1 MTVEE
6 LIAKWERSGGSENA
20 NAQPFIIDLCDVL
33 GVDRPAPSEEND
45 ARNTYVF
52 ERTVQHV
59 ERDVVSTRRIDC
71 YKRDHFILESKQS
84 SASSRRAARLDGQ
97 GELLPEDAAAVKA
110 GMAKRGTKQWVRAM
124 RRAFGQA
131 RDYVADLPSD
141 HAAPPFLVIVDVG
154 HVIEL
159 YANFSGSGRHYR
171 QFRGPQRFQIG
182 LEELRDPA
190 VLDLLKAV
198 WTDPFS
204 LDPSQNAER
213 VTREIA
219 DRLAIVAR
227 TLEGQHDPSEV
238 AAFLMRC
245 LFTMF
250 AQNVKLIPDGSFTR
264 LLNDLREQPEAFQ
277 QSLEHLWSRMNEGGF
292 EPVSRKTFKRFNGSL
307 FQNATALPVGGDAIK
322 ELYVAA
328 TRNWS
333 EVEPAIFGTLLER
346 ALNPRE
352 RAKLGAHFTPRAFVE
367 RLVVPTVIEP
377 LRQDWEVAEAR
388 MSELVDAGDTDAA
401 FEVARDF
408 HHQLCT
414 TKVLDPACGTG
425 NFLYVAM
432 ELMKDLEGEV
442 LQALDAY
449 GIGQQ
454 SLAIRGETVDPSQFY
469 GLEINPRAVP
479 IADLVL
485 WIGYLKGQLRSGGP
499 DAISEPVLH
508 RYGTIIEQ
516 DAVIKYREKRVRR
529 DEAGEPIRVW
539 DGRSMRRHAATN
551 DLVPDLSETVET
563 HSFVSPK
570 RTEWPT
576 VDFVVGNPPF
586 LGIRRMRELLGDGYV
601 DALKAA
607 SSLPGS
613 VDIVCYWWDH
623 AADLLTKGKIRAFG
637 FISTSSITQSYSR
650 PTLTKYLQKKGFAIN
665 FAIKRHPWTDEATAA
680 RVEVAFTVVRAGDD
694 RAQIGRLRDD
704 GRLEVTDVDRI
715 NNALKRGRSP
725 FEAIKLL
732 ANERL
737 SFQGVVP
744 GNEGFKLAPG
754 QLARFRNE
762 REIIDRYII
771 GEDLTDRMG
780 EKYIINATDLDED
793 ELRERFPRCYQH
805 LRDTVHDHRQAI
817 AKSYPRRAAEWW
829 KFASAATQMQH
840 ALSQVERSIFV
851 PYTSR
856 HRIFFMLDGPITPDA
871 MAYPIVLPDMAW
883 LAVLSSRVFTTWSF
897 DAGGTLEDRPRFNN
911 TPIFKPFPF
920 PELLLTQEPSDEQR
934 ASIDRLRE
942 LGERLETARKTAQ
955 AENGYLLN
963 TEFYNVAERVRSLN
977 LGLGEPLSEREQ
989 AIYDDALVGNLISAH
1004 DDIDQAVLAAY
1015 GWEDLAPALVG
1026 KPGATLPSDDKDE
1039 AQEEAEEKLLERVV
1053 ELNEARAAEEAD
1065 GAVRWLRPDYQLPLL
1080 QRRVSNGKV
1089 AQGDLDVLEPEI
1101 AEVYAWPGKDP
1112 RAQFSAVRTVLNDH
1126 GQPIAP
1132 DALTRMFKGD
1142 ARKERKARV
1151 RQILSIMDDMGIVRS
1166 GEKEGERLYFVREAA
1181 ADVEGR
1187 ARH

>member
-6 LIAKWERSGGSENA
+6 LIAKWERSGGAENA

-33 GVDRPAPSEEND
+33 GVNRPAPSEEND
-45 ARNTYVF
+45 AHNTYVF

-84 SASSRRAARLDGQ
+84 SASSRRAARFDGN
-97 GELLPEDAAAVKA
+97 GEKLPQDLAAVKA

-159 YANFSGSGRHYR
+159 YANFSRSGRHYR

-182 LEELRDPA
+182 LEELHDPEI
-190 VLDLLKAV
+190 LDLLRAV

-219 DRLAIVAR
+219 DQLATVAR
-227 TLEGQHDPSEV
+227 TLEGLHDTSEV
-238 AAFLMRC
+238 AGFLMRC

-250 AQNVKLIPDGSFTR
+250 AQNVKLIPEGSFTQ
-264 LLNDLREQPEAFQ
+264 LLDGLRGQPEAFQ
-277 QSLEHLWSRMNEGGF
+277 QSLEHLWSRMDEGGF
-292 EPVSRKTFKRFNGSL
+292 EPVSRETFRRFNGSL
-307 FQNATALPVGGDAIK
+307 FQNATALPVGGDAIQH
-322 ELYVAA
+322 LYVAA

-333 EVEPAIFGTLLER
+333 QVEPAIFGTLLER
-346 ALNPRE
+346 ALDARE
-352 RAKLGAHFTPRAFVE
+352 RAKLGAHYTPRAFVE
-367 RLVVPTVIEP
+367 RLVVPTIIEP

-388 MSELVDAGDTDAA
+388 MSELVDAGDTNTA

-449 GIGQQ
+449 GMGQQ
-454 SLAIRGETVDPSQFY
+454 SFAIRGETVDPSQFY

-499 DAISEPVLH
+499 AAISEPVLH
-508 RYGTIIEQ
+508 RYGTIVERDAAIE
-516 DAVIKYREKRVRR
+516 YRERKVRR
-529 DEAGEPIRVW
+529 DDAGEPIRVW
-539 DGRSMRRHAATN
+539 DGRSMRHHPVSGV
-551 DLVPDLSETVET
+551 LVPDLSETVET
-563 HSFVSPK
+563 YKFVAPK
-570 RTEWPT
+570 RAEWPA
-576 VDFVVGNPPF
+576 VDFVIGNPPF

-601 DALKAA
+601 DALKDA
-607 SSLPGS
+607 SGLPGS

-623 AADLLTKGKIRAFG
+623 AADLLAQGKIRAFG

-650 PTLTKYLQKKGFAIN
+650 PTLTKHLQKKGFAIN

-694 RAQIGRLRDD
+694 RAQIGRLRED

-725 FEAIKLL
+725 FEATKLL
-732 ANERL
+732 ANDRL

-744 GNEGFKLAPG
+744 GNEGFKLSLSRLP
-754 QLARFRNE
+754 RFHAE

-780 EKYIINATDLDED
+780 EKHIINATELDEA

-805 LRDTVHDHRQAI
+805 LKDAVYDNRQAM
-817 AKSYPRRAAEWW
+817 ADKYPRRAAEWW

-840 ALSQVERSIFV
+840 ALRAVSRSIFV

-856 HRIFFMLDGPITPDA
+856 HRMFFMLDGAITPDA
-871 MAYPIVLPDMAW
+871 MAYPIVLPDEAW

-897 DAGGTLEDRPRFNN
+897 EAGGTLEDRPRFNN

-920 PELLLTQEPSDEQR
+920 PQLLLVQEPTDTQI
-934 ASIDRLRE
+934 ACVKLLRK
-942 LGERLETARKTAQ
+942 LGERLETARRTAQ
-955 AENGYLLN
+955 SDNESLLN
-963 TEFYNVAERVRSLN
+963 TELYNVVERVRSLRV
-977 LGLGEPLSEREQ
+977 GAGEPLSDYEQ
-989 AIYDDALVGNLISAH
+989 AIYDDALVGNLISVH
-1004 DDIDQAVLAAY
+1004 DEIDQAVLAAY
-1015 GWEDLAPALVG
+1015 GWEDLAPSLVG
-1026 KPGATLPSDDKDE
+1026 KPGVTLPSTDKDE
-1039 AQEEAEEKLLERVV
+1039 AQELAEETLLERIL
-1053 ELNEARAAEEAD
+1053 ELNETRAAEEAN
-1065 GAVRWLRPDYQLPLL
+1065 GLVRWLRPEYQAPLL
-1080 QRRVSNGKV
+1080 QRRVSSGPDGQTNLGILQPD
-1089 AQGDLDVLEPEI
+1089 ASEFHI
-1101 AEVYAWPGKDP
+1101 WPAKDP
-1112 RAQFSAVRTVLNDH
+1112 RAQFSAVRAVLNH
-1126 GQPIAP
+1126 QGHPITP
-1132 DALTRMFKGD
+1132 DALARLFKGN
-1142 ARKERKARV
+1142 ARKDRV
-1151 RQILSIMDDMGIVRS
+1151 RQILCTMDDMGIVRS
-1166 GEKEGERLYFVREAA
+1166 GEKEGERLYFVRSAA
-1181 ADVEGR
+1181 LETIAS
-1187 ARH
+1187 

>member
-1 MTVEE
+1 MTVEK
-6 LIAKWERSGGSENA
+6 LIAKWERSGGAENA
-20 NAQPFIIDLCDVL
+20 NAQHFIIDLCDVL

-59 ERDVVSTRRIDC
+59 ERDVISTRRIDC

-84 SASSRRAARLDGQ
+84 SASSRRAARVDGQ
-97 GELLPEDAAAVKA
+97 GELLPKDAAAVKA

-182 LEELRDPA
+182 LEELHDA
-190 VLDLLKAV
+190 EVLKLLRTV

-219 DRLAIVAR
+219 NRLATVAR
-227 TLEGQHDPSEV
+227 SLEGRHDPSEV
-238 AAFLMRC
+238 AGFLMRC

-250 AQNVKLIPDGSFTR
+250 AQNVKLIPEDSFTR
-264 LLNDLREQPEAFQ
+264 LLSDLRGQPTSFQ

-292 EPVSRKTFKRFNGSL
+292 EPVSREVFRRFNGSL
-307 FQNATALPVGGDAIK
+307 FQNATALPVDGDTIQ
-322 ELYVAA
+322 ELYIAA

-346 ALNPRE
+346 ALNARE
-352 RAKLGAHFTPRAFVE
+352 RAKLGAHYTPRAFVE

-377 LRQDWEVAEAR
+377 LRKDWEVAEAR

-449 GIGQQ
+449 GMGQQ
-454 SLAIRGETVDPSQFY
+454 SFAIHGETVDPSQFY

-508 RYGTIIEQ
+508 RYGTIVER
-516 DAVIKYREKRVRR
+516 DAAIKYREKRVQR
-529 DEAGEPIRVW
+529 DQTGRPIRVW
-539 DGRSMRRHAATN
+539 DGRSMQRHAATD

-563 HSFVSPK
+563 YTFVSPK
-570 RTEWPT
+570 RAEWPA

-601 DALKAA
+601 DALKSA

-623 AADLLTKGKIRAFG
+623 AADLLAKGKIRAFG

-665 FAIKRHPWTDEATAA
+665 FAVKRHPWTDEATAA

-725 FEAIKLL
+725 FEAIGLL

-744 GNEGFKLAPG
+744 GNDGFKLDLS
-754 QLARFRNE
+754 QLSRLSGE

-780 EKYIINATDLDED
+780 EKYIINATHLDEA
-793 ELRERFPRCYQH
+793 ELRERFPHCYQR
-805 LRDTVHDHRQAI
+805 LRDAVHDNRQAI
-817 AKSYPRRAAEWW
+817 AEKYPRRAAEWW

-840 ALSQVERSIFV
+840 ALRAVGRSIFV

-856 HRIFFMLDGPITPDA
+856 HRMFFMLDGPITPDA
-871 MAYPIVLPDMAW
+871 MAYPIVLPDLAW

-911 TPIFKPFPF
+911 TTIFKPFPF
-920 PELLLTQEPSDEQR
+920 PELLLAREPSDAQC
-934 ASIDRLRE
+934 ASVERLRE
-942 LGERLETARKTAQ
+942 LGGQLEVARRTAQ
-955 AENGYLLN
+955 AENGHLMN
-963 TEFYNVAERVRSLN
+963 TELYNVAERVRSRS
-977 LGLGEPLSEREQ
+977 LGVGEPLSKREQ
-989 AIYDDALVGNLISAH
+989 EIYDDALVGNLISVH
-1004 DDIDQAVLAAY
+1004 DAIDRAVLAAY
-1015 GWEDLAPALVG
+1015 GWEDLEPPLVG
-1026 KPGATLPSDDKDE
+1026 KPGVTLPSGDKDE
-1039 AQEEAEEKLLERVV
+1039 AQELAEETLLERIV
-1053 ELNEARAAEEAD
+1053 ELNEVRAAEEAN
-1065 GAVRWLRPDYQLPLL
+1065 GLVRWLRPEYQAPLL
-1080 QRRVSNGKV
+1080 ERRVPSGKEV
-1089 AQGDLDVLEPEI
+1089 QADLDVLEPK
-1101 AEVYAWPGKDP
+1101 AVEVYVWPGKDP

-1126 GQPIAP
+1126 GRPITP
-1132 DALTRMFKGD
+1132 DALTRLFKGD
-1142 ARKERKARV
+1142 ARKERKERV

-1166 GEKEGERLYFVREAA
+1166 GDKQGERLYFVRKAA
-1181 ADVEGR
+1181 LETIL
-1187 ARH
+1187 